1 MLYNV
6 SRSLVWLYFHTFYKI
21 DITGIGNIPDDG
33 AIICPNHFNI
43 WDPMLVAICI
53 PRKVRFMA
61 KYEAF
66 RNPIVKFYLKDVG
79 TYPVKRG
86 EFDLASIKHT
96 LKLLKQKELVGLFPE
111 GTRIKSGMLGEA
123 NSGVAVFA
131 IKSEKVVI
139 PVAITGNY
147 KFFTKLK
154 ITFGQP
160 IDFVKYKKDK
170 MTNDDYYKLSQMVME
185 NIDLLKKENI

>member
-1 MLYNV
+1 MLYSV
-6 SRSLVWLYFHTFYKI
+6 SKSLVWLYFHAFYKI
-21 DITGIGNIPDDG
+21 EITGIGNIPNDG

-53 PRKVRFMA
+53 PREIKFMA
-61 KYEAF
+61 KYEVF
-66 RNPIVKFYLKDVG
+66 RNPIVRFYLNDVG

-86 EFDLASIKHT
+86 EVDLASIKHT

-111 GTRIKSGMLGEA
+111 GTRMKSGKLGEA

-131 IKSEKVVI
+131 IKSEKAVI
-139 PVAITGNY
+139 PVAITGSY

-160 IDFVKYKKDK
+160 IDFVQYKKDK
-170 MTNDDYYKLSQMVME
+170 MTNDDYNKLSQIVME
-185 NIDLLKKENI
+185 NIRQLKKENA

>member
-6 SRSLVWLYFHTFYKI
+6 SKSLVWLYFHAFYKI
-21 DITGIGNIPDDG
+21 DVKGIENIPEDG

-53 PRKVRFMA
+53 PRKINFMA
-61 KYEAF
+61 KNEAF
-66 RNPIVKFYLKDVG
+66 RNPIVKFYLNDVG

-86 EFDLASIKHT
+86 EVDLASIKHT

-111 GTRIKSGMLGEA
+111 GTRVKSGKLGEA

-131 IKSEKVVI
+131 NKSGKVVI

-154 ITFGQP
+154 VTFGQP
-160 IDFVKYKKDK
+160 IDFMKYKKDK
-170 MTNDDYYKLSQMVME
+170 MTNDDYYELSQIVME
-185 NIDLLKKENI
+185 KIRQLKKGNS